1 VPAPTSPGATPAARW
16 RCWAAAAAAA
26 PPPGPAAVMPAC
38 IHTKRS
44 PWCPSAAHPPC
55 RRMLWRPLQTPFG
68 VWQGPGDPAGCSSR
82 PCSPPQLCA
91 AWWRH
96 CTRPG
101 AAALLLLLFKLPE
114 QPNELQLP
122 EQAHH
127 LQQSSRWRGWW
138 EACELSW
145 VPSQK
150 AASIQQQTYL
160 LK

>member
-1 VPAPTSPGATPAARW
+1 MSV
-16 RCWAAAAAAA
+16 
-26 PPPGPAAVMPAC
+26 
-38 IHTKRS
+38 
-44 PWCPSAAHPPC
+44 
-55 RRMLWRPLQTPFG
+55 
-68 VWQGPGDPAGCSSR
+68 QGRQAGSIKA
-82 PCSPPQLCA
+82 QHA
-91 AWWRH
+91 
-96 CTRPG
+96 